1 MSNRE
6 NAAVFVGMLL
16 NASTAAHF
24 LHLST
29 KSYAEHKALG
39 SFYDDILDLADTWA
53 EAYQGHYGVIPLELY
68 PDGFKIQ
75 RNAKQFLMALQS
87 AVKSIRQQLPDD
99 TDLQNIIDEIVALI
113 ATTLYKV
120 ENLK

>member
-1 MSNRE
+1 MSHRE
-6 NAAVFVGMLL
+6 NAAVFIAAML

-29 KSYAEHKALG
+29 KSYAEHQALG
-39 SFYDDILDLADTWA
+39 AFYDDILELADSWA
-53 EAYQGHYGVIPLELY
+53 EAYQGHHGVIPLELY
-68 PDGFKIQ
+68 PDEFKVQ
-75 RNAKQFLMALQS
+75 RNAKQFLLALQQF
-87 AVKSIRQQLPDD
+87 VKSVRKRLPDD
-99 TDLQNIIDEIVALI
+99 TDLQNIIDEIAALI